1 MDHLEKSARLYQGCG
16 PTILRF
22 GSLFMNGQPIVLGA
36 QYQGGY
42 PLQFGDSVPGHEIS
56 WVLVNGLLIADRCLL
71 NYISWDDLNEK
82 GLVFGRRVHIDNQ
95 YYLCRLLKVGENE
108 NFPNEWDEIL
118 TAAGDESDD
127 LWHWHDAYFWGQES
141 CHGHDNLRALRGFDS
156 ARLWSIDFSCS
167 RSKLFGYR
175 PVLEPLH
182 EEHPSLS
189 PGIRIV
195 VYGKD
200 SLIQGILV
208 EETEY
213 DLIIDC
219 PSISGSCDFAR
230 KLIDG
235 KIVLDKAGIQHIS
248 AI

>member
-1 MDHLEKSARLYQGCG
+1 MDYLEKSARLYHGCG
-16 PTILRF
+16 PAILRF
-22 GSLFMNGQPIVLGA
+22 GSLFMNGQPIVSGA
-36 QYQGGY
+36 RYQGGY

-56 WVLVNGLLIADRCLL
+56 WVLVNGLLIADRYLL

-82 GLVFGRRVHIDNQ
+82 GLVFGCRVHIDNQ
-95 YYLCRLLKVGENE
+95 YYLCRLLKVGDNE
-108 NFPNEWDEIL
+108 NVPNEWDAIL
-118 TAAGDESDD
+118 DAAGDESAD
-127 LWHWHDAYFWGQES
+127 LWHWNGSYFWGQES
-141 CHGHDNLRALRGFDS
+141 NRGHDSFRALRGYDS
-156 ARLWSIDFSCS
+156 ARIWSTDFSYG

-182 EEHPSLS
+182 EEPPLLS
-189 PGIRIV
+189 PGTRIV
-195 VYGKD
+195 VYRKD
-200 SLIQGILV
+200 SLIQGALV

-235 KIVLDKAGIQHIS
+235 RVVIDKLGIQHIAVS
-248 AI
+248 